1 MDFGPDFSR
10 VKPIERKPSK
20 LDLAY
25 DEAMSQYES
34 ERYNGFLPDKGA
46 YDSELEATLA
56 SITGQIPVAEE
67 NFNADLA
74 ARGLFASGEAPKAM
88 YRDVYAP
95 VAREAYSA
103 AAKNRLAYAQ
113 AYQQGSM
120 ASEQLRAQYLS
131 TVINLL
137 LNREQLKLQK
147 SAQSSGMFGDI
158 FGGIIS
164 AGAQIGA
171 AALTGGASLPAT
183 AAVMY

>member
-1 MDFGPDFSR
+1 MPQDPILARLNMVGPTKKKFDWAES
-10 VKPIERKPSK
+10 
-20 LDLAY
+20 
-25 DEAMSQYES
+25 EAMSQYES
-34 ERYNGFLPDKGA
+34 ERYDGFLPNKGA

-56 SITGQIPVAEE
+56 SITGQIPVAQE

-120 ASEQLRAQYLS
+120 AAEQLRAQYLS

-158 FGGIIS
+158 VGGIIS
-164 AGAQIGA
+164 AGAQVGA
-171 AALTGGASLPAT
+171 AALA
-183 AAVMY
+183 